1 MRVAESVQKR
11 YNIFNRAPR
20 TIVSSKRDN
29 NKFSGSKF

>member
-11 YNIFNRAPR
+11 YHIFNAPR

-29 NKFSGSKF
+29 NKFSGSKL